1 MCLAHSG
8 SPPEWSVD
16 GRLGNHSIAL
26 LCRMHSNTFS
36 AFKINVPVNCSR
48 LQSIQFILHAH
59 RHTIHTRTSLPDYI
73 HQQIRYL
80 SRLRH
85 SRRLLT
91 GFTFARYFSFTCSAE
106 MSVLPF
112 TSCVPP
118 IIAVSFLGQQLPMR
132 YRVLSVWSVV
142 RGFPSR
148 AFQCCT
154 KNSPSSPLSASPVTG
169 FLNVFTT
176 ASCGLPLQA
185 PSDSSRVECCFLS
198 ASIFRR
204 GRRVVSA
211 SS

>member
-59 RHTIHTRTSLPDYI
+59 RHTIHTRTSIPDYI
-73 HQQIRYL
+73 HQQLRYVW
-80 SRLRH
+80 RLRH

-91 GFTFARYFSFTCSAE
+91 GSLSHATSLSRTRLKYLSFRSRAVSTNNRGLLLGTTVAYEISCSVCLVCCAWISFKSVSMLYKEFTF
-106 MSVLPF
+106 
-112 TSCVPP
+112 
-118 IIAVSFLGQQLPMR
+118 
-132 YRVLSVWSVV
+132 
-142 RGFPSR
+142 
-148 AFQCCT
+148 
-154 KNSPSSPLSASPVTG
+154 SPLSASPVTG